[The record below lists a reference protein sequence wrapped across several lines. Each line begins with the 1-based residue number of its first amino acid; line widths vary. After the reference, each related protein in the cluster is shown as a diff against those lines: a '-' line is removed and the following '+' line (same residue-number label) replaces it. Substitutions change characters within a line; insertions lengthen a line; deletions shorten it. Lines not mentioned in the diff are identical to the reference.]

1 MRPIKRVAEVGYR
14 NNERLPLGLIVKEQV
29 GLGQMLVCYESILT
43 GESRAIWR
51 PLLEKR
57 EKWRTH
63 GCFGRRFEGLPRY
76 ICHDMWPTRLTVETV
91 SFVVKQARN
100 APIPGQGRRKIDA

>member
-43 GESRAIWR
+43 GESRAILVVLTSTA
-51 PLLEKR
+51 PCEEK
-57 EKWRTH
+57 
-63 GCFGRRFEGLPRY
+63 FPA
-76 ICHDMWPTRLTVETV
+76 
-91 SFVVKQARN
+91 S
-100 APIPGQGRRKIDA
+100 PGYLSIL